1 MKVCSVVGIRPQY
14 IKMSILM
21 LRMRGDPDVEQVI
34 VNTGQHYDYEMAR
47 GFFKELGIPDADY
60 NLGVGSGSHAE
71 QTAKMLL
78 GIEEI
83 LRREQPDLSLVVGDG
98 NPTLAGALASAKI
111 QIPVAHVEAGLRSYN
126 WRMAEEVNRVLV
138 DHCSHLLFAPTEN
151 AVKNL
156 LKEGIE
162 KNRVFLTG
170 DVTVDIVREYMKQVE
185 ESGAMR
191 KLGLRKKSFIL
202 MTLHRA
208 ENVDEKVN
216 LENILK
222 AVSNFGSV
230 VFPVHPRTQ
239 KRIEEFGLSGLTK
252 DFVLTDPLGYADF
265 LSLLENASVVVTDS
279 GGVQK
284 EAFLVRTPCVTVRNE
299 TEWVETVSAGANVLA
314 GADDKKIVHSIRV
327 MRKRLVEV
335 KGAPFGSGD
344 ASSKIVEVIKRVK
357 LS

>member
-14 IKMSILM
+14 IKMSIPM
-21 LRMRGDPDVEQVI
+21 LKMRADPDLEQVI
-34 VNTGQHYDYEMAR
+34 INTGQHYDYEMAQR
-47 GFFKELGIPDADY
+47 FFKELGIPDADY
-60 NLGVGSGSHAE
+60 DLGVGSGSHAE

-83 LRREQPDLSLVVGDG
+83 LKREQPDISVVVGDG
-98 NPTLAGALASAKI
+98 NPTLAGALASVKI

-126 WRMAEEVNRVLV
+126 WRMAEEINRVLV

-162 KNRVFLTG
+162 KRRAFLTG
-170 DVTVDIVREYMKQVE
+170 DVTVDIVKEYMKQAE
-185 ESGAMR
+185 KSGVTR
-191 KLGLRKKSFIL
+191 KLGLRRKSFIL

-222 AVSNFGSV
+222 AVSNFESV
-230 VFPVHPRTQ
+230 VFPVHPRTE
-239 KRIEEFGLSGLTK
+239 KRIEEFELSGLTK
-252 DFVLTDPLGYADF
+252 GFVLTDPLGYADF
-265 LSLLENASVVVTDS
+265 LNLLKNASVVVTDS

-284 EAFLVRTPCVTVRNE
+284 EAFLVKTPCVTVRDE

-314 GADDKKIVHSIRV
+314 GADAKKIVHSIRV
-327 MRKRLVEV
+327 MKKRRIKVE
-335 KGAPFGSGD
+335 GAPFGSGD
-344 ASSKIVEVIKRVK
+344 ASSKILEAIKRVK
-357 LS
+357 LN

>member
-14 IKMSILM
+14 IKMSNLM

-34 VNTGQHYDYEMAR
+34 INTGQHYDYEMAR
-47 GFFKELGIPDADY
+47 RFFKELGIPDADY

-78 GIEEI
+78 GLEEI
-83 LRREQPDLSLVVGDG
+83 LMREQPDLGVVVGDG
-98 NPTLAGALASAKI
+98 NPTLAGALASVKI
-111 QIPVAHVEAGLRSYN
+111 QIPVAHVEAGLRSNN
-126 WRMAEEVNRVLV
+126 WRMAEEINRVLV

-162 KNRVFLTG
+162 KKSVFLTG
-170 DVTVDIVREYMKQVE
+170 DVTVDIVKEYMKQAE
-185 ESGAMR
+185 ESGVTG
-191 KLGLRKKSFIL
+191 KLGLKKKSFIL

-222 AVSNFGSV
+222 AVSSFESV
-230 VFPVHPRTQ
+230 VFPVHPRTE

-252 DFVLTDPLGYADF
+252 GLILTDPLGYADF

-284 EAFLVRTPCVTVRNE
+284 EAFLVRTPCITVRDE

-314 GADDKKIVHSIRV
+314 GTNAKKIVYSIQAMKKKQIKVR
-327 MRKRLVEV
+327 
-335 KGAPFGSGD
+335 GAPFGSGD
-344 ASSKIVEVIKRVK
+344 ASSKILKAIKRVK
-357 LS
+357 LN